1 MALVLADRVRQTGTA
16 NTTVS
21 FTLSG
26 SVTGFQS
33 FAVIGNTNTTY
44 YSATDGAGNWEV
56 GIGTY
61 STTGP
66 TLTRTTILSSS
77 NSGSAVTFSGTV
89 TVFVT
94 YPSSKS
100 VEYEQ
105 DGGVV
110 ITDAGTND
118 ALRITQ
124 TSTGNALLI
133 EDSANPDSTPFV
145 VDATGNV
152 YSGYLTPF
160 DYLSIGGGTLNPRIS
175 VAGTTG
181 DLGSIGAAVFANAIT
196 APTVVG
202 AKSRNTT
209 VGSHT
214 VVQSGDSLLNI
225 LAEGSDGTAFIRA
238 ASIVAAVDG
247 TPGTN
252 DMPGRLV
259 FSTTADGAATPTER
273 MRINSSGNVGV
284 GITSSVDATLYV
296 GKNITGATTAYGI
309 LNNGPIQSDVTTTAY
324 MYRSRPH
331 TAAASFT
338 LTNLHH
344 YQASQ
349 NTIGA
354 GSAVTNQFGFNVE
367 STLTGATNNYGFYS
381 NIPAGTGDW
390 NFYANGTAD
399 NYFAGNVQFAA
410 GTAAAPAITTSG
422 DTNTGIFFP
431 AADTIA
437 FAEGGAEVMR
447 LDSSANLQFNSGY
460 GSVATVY
467 GCRAWVNFNGT
478 ASGTFAGGAS
488 TVSRTAGSTTATV
501 TTTTAHGLI
510 TGNIVRALTGVAVD
524 DYTVTFISA
533 TQFSFTT
540 VATTVLSAVSITFAV
555 NSIRASGN
563 VSSITDGGT
572 GIYTVNITNA
582 MPDVNYC
589 VNASASTASISSK
602 IRIMTGYTTT
612 AVTLRTSAGDT
623 SAQSDAADVFV
634 SIFR

>member
-77 NSGSAVTFSGTV
+77 NSGSAATFSGTV

-105 DGGVV
+105 SGGVV

-124 TSTGNALLI
+124 TGTGNALVI
-133 EDSANPDSTPFV
+133 EDAANPDSSPIV
-145 VDATGNV
+145 VDQTGLMVLGDTANLSANLATGN
-152 YSGYLTPF
+152 SKLQI
-160 DYLSIGGGTLNPRIS
+160 SGGTAPLAFYRNADSSTAINLEFAKRRATGGVLN
-175 VAGTTG
+175 
-181 DLGSIGAAVFANAIT
+181 
-196 APTVVG
+196 
-202 AKSRNTT
+202 
-209 VGSHT
+209 
-214 VVQSGDSLLNI
+214 SGDTIGRLYFSGN
-225 LAEGSDGTAFIRA
+225 DGTAAIPA
-238 ASIVAAVDG
+238 AYIDAAVDG

-273 MRINSSGNVGV
+273 MRITSAGLVNISGLTASKAVFTDANKNLTSTGTVGV
-284 GITSSVDATLYV
+284 DQGGTGITSFGTGVATALGVNIGSAGAFVVNGGV
-296 GKNITGATTAYGI
+296 GEFTTLSATG
-309 LNNGPIQSDVTTTAY
+309 VTT
-324 MYRSRPH
+324 
-331 TAAASFT
+331 
-338 LTNLHH
+338 
-344 YQASQ
+344 
-349 NTIGA
+349 
-354 GSAVTNQFGFNVE
+354 
-367 STLTGATNNYGFYS
+367 
-381 NIPAGTGDW
+381 
-390 NFYANGTAD
+390 
-399 NYFAGNVQFAA
+399 VQA

-437 FAEGGAEVMR
+437 FSEGGTEVMR

-460 GSVATVY
+460 GSVAAAY

-478 ASGTFAGGAS
+478 G
-488 TVSRTAGSTTATV
+488 
-501 TTTTAHGLI
+501 
-510 TGNIVRALTGVAVD
+510 
-524 DYTVTFISA
+524 
-533 TQFSFTT
+533 T
-540 VATTVLSAVSITFAV
+540 VA
-555 NSIRASGN
+555 IRASGN
-563 VSSITDGGT
+563 VTSITDNGT
-572 GIYTVNITNA
+572 GNYTVNFTNA
-582 MPDVNYC
+582 MPDANYAT
-589 VNASASTASISSK
+589 VGITEGTTGTNTTNLSVFTDVTSQTTASVRVTSINNSN
-602 IRIMTGYTTT
+602 T
-612 AVTLRTSAGDT
+612 AVDRSCI
-623 SAQSDAADVFV
+623 SVSVF
-634 SIFR
+634 R